1 MGNTSAT
8 ALSLV
13 RLPATRAPVPLDRVP
28 LAAAPGP
35 RVESRVE
42 EVAATAKVIRYDE
55 APARLRP
62 RGERRTAEQGGG
74 DSRASG
80 RPVRLAEPLRG
91 LPRALPYGGAAP
103 GFVAQILGQASGP
116 QPDQPLARHRDGPVL
131 GSAAYRRAGGEPALY
146 RSDPALFRLAV

>member
-13 RLPATRAPVPLDRVP
+13 RVPATRALVPLDRV
-28 LAAAPGP
+28 LLDRVPGP
-35 RVESRVE
+35 RVETRVE
-42 EVAATAKVIRYDE
+42 EVAATAKVIRYDA
-55 APARLRP
+55 APARLRA
-62 RGERRTAEQGGG
+62 RGERRAAERGGR
-74 DSRASG
+74 DSRAAEQ
-80 RPVRLAEPLRG
+80 PVRLAGPRRG
-91 LPRALPYGGAAP
+91 LPYHGASP

-116 QPDQPLARHRDGPVL
+116 QPDQPLLHHRDAPVL